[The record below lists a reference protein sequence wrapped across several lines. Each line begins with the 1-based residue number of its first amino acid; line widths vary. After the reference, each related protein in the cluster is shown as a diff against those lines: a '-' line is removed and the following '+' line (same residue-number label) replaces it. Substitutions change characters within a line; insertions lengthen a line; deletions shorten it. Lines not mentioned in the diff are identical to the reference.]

1 MISILP
7 EFIIGYILSF
17 LSTKEAVLTSVLSK
31 RWKYMWTFLTKLHF
45 SDYTKNSSSTS
56 LSNKLNSF
64 TNFVS
69 RVLFHLD
76 RATIHEFSLRISED
90 YDPCYINQWISS
102 VLNRRVKKLKVILVE
117 RNKSNISSFPLF
129 ECQFLEE
136 LVFKMNYSTSCTIK
150 VPSFV
155 SLSSLRVLDLSGKI
169 TFTSYSSNQF
179 EDLTLH
185 FPLLREYKQN
195 YCNFS
200 GVKSITI
207 EAPLLDLVQIYN
219 LKSPNII
226 RFSASRITNFTYYG
240 DIISHTILLDHQN
253 IASKIILV
261 PCHSNDHSMEEISI
275 SIRKLL
281 SCFINAK
288 YLELNLA
295 FCGEVC
301 FLASH
306 LVLI

>member
-1 MISILP
+1 
-7 EFIIGYILSF
+7 
-17 LSTKEAVLTSVLSK
+17 
-31 RWKYMWTFLTKLHF
+31 
-45 SDYTKNSSSTS
+45 
-56 LSNKLNSF
+56 
-64 TNFVS
+64 
-69 RVLFHLD
+69 
-76 RATIHEFSLRISED
+76 
-90 YDPCYINQWISS
+90 
-102 VLNRRVKKLKVILVE
+102 
-117 RNKSNISSFPLF
+117 
-129 ECQFLEE
+129 
-136 LVFKMNYSTSCTIK
+136 MNYSTSCTIK

-261 PCHSNDHSMEEISI
+261 LCHSNDHSMEEVSI
-275 SIRKLL
+275 SIRELL